1 MLPRAAADSNYKR
14 WTSQSAGAIGEGIAG
29 ENIAQQE

>member
-14 WTSQSAGAIGEGIAG
+14 WTSQSAAAIGEGIED
-29 ENIAQQE
+29 ENVAQQE